1 MKGEKKLSSDKK
13 KRSRKKRGAG
23 RVRDRLKF
31 DIDTS
36 ELYPLS
42 RREEASFYDDDAPVT
57 ENSDIEISAEEGCE
71 QEDPVSDYSGPE
83 ALNPK
88 TLNPEGL
95 KTEDFGTEDY
105 DTEDSGAEDFAE
117 EEFYT
122 EEFDKGHFDGEDPGA
137 ENSGTEDPGTEDS
150 DTDDYDTEYLDTG
163 YLDTGYYDT
172 EKPGTEEADPDFS
185 DTERS
190 GTFDT
195 AAAAVPDT
203 PAAADIS
210 KRERV
215 SKKFRRFW
223 TRQRADDFHTVIRTS
238 VVGAFAVVF
247 LMPIVLTI
255 TNSLMT
261 KSEINANYGVIF
273 RNRNGVRV
281 FISNT
286 VNLKFIPDIVSFE
299 QYFKV
304 LILSPEYLL
313 KFWNSFLYV
322 VPIVVFQLAI
332 ASLAAYGFARY
343 RGKVREV
350 IFFAYIILM
359 LMPYQVTLVPNYLVS
374 KWLNILDTRWAIWLP
389 GFFSP
394 FAVYMLTKYMRR
406 IPKSIYEAAEI
417 DGAGEWQIF
426 SKICLPN
433 CRGGIASIAILL
445 FIDYWNMVEQPLI
458 LLSNDQLHPL
468 SVFLS
473 KINSGEISLA
483 FAVAVIY
490 MVLPMMVFL
499 YGEEY
504 LVEGIVYQGGIKE

>member
-1 MKGEKKLSSDKK
+1 MRGEKTLPGHKK

-23 RVRDRLKF
+23 WVKDRLKY
-31 DIDTS
+31 DTDPS
-36 ELYPLS
+36 DLYPLKRKEDMFPDS
-42 RREEASFYDDDAPVT
+42 STDSEDDTDPEPFEDLTYRPGQAENLKSAYPSDDTASAPGKGSVHKRQGSEEKSFAGEADSDDGFENADSLKNADDSDHTDNRESVYSPDFINYKEIDDDAEHGDEAEFT
-57 ENSDIEISAEEGCE
+57 DDADRSLRESADSDEAEESDDDDR
-71 QEDPVSDYSGPE
+71 QEDTKKV
-83 ALNPK
+83 
-88 TLNPEGL
+88 
-95 KTEDFGTEDY
+95 
-105 DTEDSGAEDFAE
+105 
-117 EEFYT
+117 
-122 EEFDKGHFDGEDPGA
+122 
-137 ENSGTEDPGTEDS
+137 
-150 DTDDYDTEYLDTG
+150 
-163 YLDTGYYDT
+163 
-172 EKPGTEEADPDFS
+172 KPDLST
-185 DTERS
+185 R
-190 GTFDT
+190 
-195 AAAAVPDT
+195 
-203 PAAADIS
+203 
-210 KRERV
+210 
-215 SKKFRRFW
+215 FRRFW
-223 TRQRADDFHTVIRTS
+223 TRERIDDARMVVRTAVAGS
-238 VVGAFAVVF
+238 FAVLF

-273 RNRNGVRV
+273 AKKNGVRV

-322 VPIVVFQLAI
+322 VPIVVFQLAV
-332 ASLAAYGFARY
+332 ASLASYGFARY

-350 IFFAYIILM
+350 IFFSYIILM

-374 KWLNILDTRWAIWLP
+374 NWLNIIDTRWAIWLP

-426 SKICLPN
+426 TRICLPN
-433 CRGGIASIAILL
+433 CRGGLASIAILL